1 MRLVKTDLNKKY
13 LFPSGAENT
22 YVIVVS
28 ERIPYFM
35 QLEEAALLCPGG
47 IFPWHKCV
55 SAGGP
60 GMKFIPGLG
69 LETGPEGS

>member
-1 MRLVKTDLNKKY
+1 MRLVKTDLDKKY
-13 LFPSGAENT
+13 LFPSRAENT

-28 ERIPYFM
+28 ERIQYFM
-35 QLEEAALLCPGG
+35 QLEEAALLRPSG

-55 SAGGP
+55 SAGG
-60 GMKFIPGLG
+60 MKLIPGLG